1 MQSFSFAVLLACK
14 SIDRRRS
21 TFCMIALRI
30 KNVLPSTILQPF
42 KTTKIPFKTYNYIF
56 KLLNL
61 INIIIIMFQ
70 YSTCCYC
77 ALLLVFTML
86 DNSFPK
92 WPSK

>member
-1 MQSFSFAVLLACK
+1 M
-14 SIDRRRS
+14 
-21 TFCMIALRI
+21 
-30 KNVLPSTILQPF
+30 ILQSF
-42 KTTKIPFKTYNYIF
+42 KTTKIPFKIYNLNYIF

-77 ALLLVFTML
+77 ALLLDFTML